1 MSAGEI
7 EEIENNY
14 WSTRRVNELLWK
26 IEEEGL
32 NYKEVDNPFH
42 DGDPDLKRA
51 NILWSYTP
59 EEIIE
64 IQKCAKD
71 VTYFAKY
78 CQVMMDHGLDYI
90 KLRNYQDSVLKE
102 YQIHRFNVFLAP
114 RQVGKCFL
122 PTTSIIDEKN
132 KKVTI
137 NTLKINKNK
146 NIYFYLKSFLYNLYK
161 IL

>member
-26 IEEEGL
+26 VEEEGL

-42 DGDPDLKRA
+42 DGDPELKRS

-71 VTYFAKY
+71 VTYFAKH

-90 KLRNYQDSVLKE
+90 RLRDYQDSVLKE
-102 YQIHRFNVFLAP
+102 YQSHRFNVFLAP

>member
-1 MSAGEI
+1 
-7 EEIENNY
+7 
-14 WSTRRVNELLWK
+14 
-26 IEEEGL
+26 
-32 NYKEVDNPFH
+32 
-42 DGDPDLKRA
+42 
-51 NILWSYTP
+51 
-59 EEIIE
+59 
-64 IQKCAKD
+64 
-71 VTYFAKY
+71 
-78 CQVMMDHGLDYI
+78 MMDHGLDYI
-90 KLRNYQDSVLKE
+90 RLRDYQDSVLKE
-102 YQIHRFNVFLAP
+102 YQSHRFNVFLAP